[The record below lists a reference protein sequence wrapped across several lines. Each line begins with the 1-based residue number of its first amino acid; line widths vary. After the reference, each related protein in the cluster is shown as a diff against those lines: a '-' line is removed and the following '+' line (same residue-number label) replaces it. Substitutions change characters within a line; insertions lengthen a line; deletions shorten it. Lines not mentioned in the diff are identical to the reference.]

1 MKQNKKN
8 QKAVFTYR
16 NYDFIKHE
24 LKFMDINRKPNNIHV
39 QNLVAELRN
48 GNIFVAPL
56 LVEKDTNYVID
67 GQHRIMAYIYAI
79 EHNIITA
86 DMQLPILFMT
96 VSNAQEMCKRCNI
109 KQRNWKSSDYLQYNN
124 KKGIY
129 CDINK
134 QLDAIHNRL
143 PKLIGTNYT
152 ILKSSG
158 KFSYN
163 RFLYMCMRTKDN
175 KITYSYITQEFQNGT
190 LPINNNLLQRGEII
204 ATEITN
210 LFNALNIKLPAVNDT
225 LKSFI
230 TYWIEQ
236 REIYSITTLIN
247 VIKDK
252 KNYEYIQ
259 NHHNKFTKMQDWEDL
274 FLYFER
280 CLK

>member
-1 MKQNKKN
+1 MKQNKRN
-8 QKAVFTYR
+8 QEAVFTYR

-24 LKFMDINRKPNNIHV
+24 LKFMDNNRKVDNSHV
-39 QNLVAELRN
+39 KKLVAELRN

-67 GQHRIMAYIYAI
+67 GQHRIKAYIYAI
-79 EHNIITA
+79 EHNIITS

-96 VSNAQEMCKRCNI
+96 ASNAQEMCKRCNI
-109 KQRNWKSSDYLQYNN
+109 KQLNWKTSDYLQYNN

-129 CDINK
+129 CNINK
-134 QLDAIHNRL
+134 QLDVIHNRL
-143 PKLIGTNYT
+143 PKLIGTNNT

-163 RFLYMCMRTKDN
+163 RFLYMCMKTKDN
-175 KITYSYITQEFQNGT
+175 KITYPYITQEFQNGT
-190 LPINNNLLQRGEII
+190 LPINNNMLQRGEII

-210 LFNALNIKLPAVNDT
+210 LFNVLNIKLPAVNDT
-225 LKSFI
+225 LKPFI
-230 TYWIEQ
+230 TYWINE
-236 REIYSITTLIN
+236 RENYSITTLIN

-252 KNYEYIQ
+252 ENYEYIQ
-259 NHHNKFTKMQDWEDL
+259 NHHNKFTKMQHWKEL
-274 FLYFER
+274 FHYIDK

>member
-1 MKQNKKN
+1 
-8 QKAVFTYR
+8 
-16 NYDFIKHE
+16 
-24 LKFMDINRKPNNIHV
+24 MDINRKPNNIHV

-134 QLDAIHNRL
+134 QLDDIHNRL